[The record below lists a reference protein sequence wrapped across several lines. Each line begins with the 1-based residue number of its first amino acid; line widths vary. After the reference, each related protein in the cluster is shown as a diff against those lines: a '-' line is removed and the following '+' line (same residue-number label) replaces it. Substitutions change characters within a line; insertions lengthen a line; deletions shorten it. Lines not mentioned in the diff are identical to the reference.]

1 MENLTPEQAKEL
13 NEIAKLPHEEQQIRL
28 QEFLSTLSEEQVDF
42 LRKQQEQNCPFC
54 SIITGDVVANKIYE
68 DNKAVAVLDINPGNK
83 GHFIV
88 FPKQHVKN
96 SFEMKQEDFMYLMN
110 VANILSKKMQALVR
124 ADGFN
129 ILIADGASAGQ
140 RVEHFLVHA
149 IPRFN
154 DDGINL
160 TWKAKQIDQKLNNEI
175 MKEFSNFR
183 IIEKKPEIKNG
194 IYYEEEERIP

>member
-1 MENLTPEQAKEL
+1 MENLTPEQAREL
-13 NEIAKLPHEEQQIRL
+13 NEIAKLPHEQQQIKL
-28 QEFLSTLSEEQVDF
+28 QEFLSTLSEEQIDF
-42 LRKQQEQNCPFC
+42 LRNQQEQNCPFC
-54 SIITGDVVANKIYE
+54 SIITGDVVANRIYE
-68 DNKAVAVLDINPGNK
+68 DNKVVAVLDINPGNK

-110 VANILSKKMQALVR
+110 VTNLLSKKMKIVINAT
-124 ADGFN
+124 GFN
-129 ILIADGASAGQ
+129 ILIADGTVAGQ

-160 TWKAKQIDQKLNNEI
+160 TWKAKQIDQKLNNKI
-175 MKEFSNFR
+175 LMEFSNFR
-183 IIEKKPEIKNG
+183 IIEKKPDIKNES
-194 IYYEEEERIP
+194 YYEEERIP